1 MKLLLDRDANIRAKN
16 NHGDTA
22 LMQAAVSGKT
32 EVVKL
37 LQDKGSPLNF
47 YLSVVNAERGTRTPT
62 AILRLNDGRQRSVP
76 DHSRQT

>member
-1 MKLLLDRDANIRAKN
+1 MGDRPGDRPGTPAEIYRDANIRAKN

-37 LQDKGSPLNF
+37 LQDKG
-47 YLSVVNAERGTRTPT
+47 A
-62 AILRLNDGRQRSVP
+62 
-76 DHSRQT
+76 H

>member
-1 MKLLLDRDANIRAKN
+1 MTYGNVISSNGDVDVVKLLLDRDANIRAKN

-37 LQDKGSPLNF
+37 LQDKG
-47 YLSVVNAERGTRTPT
+47 A
-62 AILRLNDGRQRSVP
+62 
-76 DHSRQT
+76 H